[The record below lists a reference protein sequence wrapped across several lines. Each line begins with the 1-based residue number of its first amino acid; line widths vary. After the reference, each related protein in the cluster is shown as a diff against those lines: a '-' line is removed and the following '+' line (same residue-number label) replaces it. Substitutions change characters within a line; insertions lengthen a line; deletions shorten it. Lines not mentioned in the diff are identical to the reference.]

1 MLRPCEAEPRYRA
14 MFTSRGTQ
22 KGPWRVADQQT
33 TDKGTRTRSERVHG
47 RPKSPPAPGAVASP
61 QIPGE
66 VPDHS
71 TVPGHFSTRVAR
83 PTGRVRRPLTQYGT
97 AEEIMHVFP
106 APEEE
111 PDKSEFEQ
119 ATASVEEL
127 RKAYP
132 WQLPPVGPTPAFAL
146 DQGVAAE
153 PPVLASGQPE
163 HEIGAGQERG

>member
-1 MLRPCEAEPRYRA
+1 L
-14 MFTSRGTQ
+14 
-22 KGPWRVADQQT
+22 
-33 TDKGTRTRSERVHG
+33 HG
-47 RPKSPPAPGAVASP
+47 QPKSLKAPGAVASP
-61 QIPGE
+61 QMPGE
-66 VPDHS
+66 VPDRS
-71 TVPGHFSTRVAR
+71 TVPGHFSTRVPR
-83 PTGRVRRPLTQYGT
+83 PAEPERRPLTQYGT

-106 APEEE
+106 APNEE

-132 WQLPPVGPTPAFAL
+132 WQLPPAGPTPAFAL

-153 PPVLASGQPE
+153 PPVLATGQPP

>member
-1 MLRPCEAEPRYRA
+1 M
-14 MFTSRGTQ
+14 
-22 KGPWRVADQQT
+22 ADQQT

-61 QIPGE
+61 QIPGQ
-66 VPDHS
+66 VPDRS

-83 PTGRVRRPLTQYGT
+83 PAGPVRRPLTQYGT
-97 AEEIMHVFP
+97 AQEIMHVFP
-106 APEEE
+106 APNEE

-132 WQLPPVGPTPAFAL
+132 WQLPPDGPTAVFAL

-153 PPVLASGQPE
+153 PPALPDGPATPELA
-163 HEIGAGQERG
+163 AGQERG